1 MFNVL
6 VVHMC
11 SVRQSHTKSLI
22 LFLFVFWEI
31 LYSHGLFI
39 RYTFL
44 VPGWTRFFF
53 QDCSKSQWH
62 RNNGERMWS
71 MLSWQQHTV
80 IDLSAAHP
88 SYRSPISLHAEDAL
102 LIWDPVLN
110 SELAVMFGL
119 GWLETPQ
126 QSRLIEAAT
135 VFPAASGLISVTR
148 SRLMSVSHWWYLMLS
163 SAAVVLLLQGSMCW
177 MFRGLVAMVGCLP
190 CDLNKAT
197 VHPDNSLNPF
207 SLSDHSL

>member
-102 LIWDPVLN
+102 LIWDPVLS

-126 QSRLIEAAT
+126 RSRLIEA
-135 VFPAASGLISVTR
+135 VLWELRLFEKLWIPSRHFAACLVCIILKLFIGFDRWLFFCPRDRWAI
-148 SRLMSVSHWWYLMLS
+148 
-163 SAAVVLLLQGSMCW
+163 SAAAECCFTLSLLHHRHFYWPSSTS
-177 MFRGLVAMVGCLP
+177 F
-190 CDLNKAT
+190 
-197 VHPDNSLNPF
+197 
-207 SLSDHSL
+207 

>member
-119 GWLETPQ
+119 GWLETHRSSHCFS
-126 QSRLIEAAT
+126 SRLWSNFCDPFKAD
-135 VFPAASGLISVTR
+135 VSFPLVVPDVVVCCCSPSASGLN
-148 SRLMSVSHWWYLMLS
+148 
-163 SAAVVLLLQGSMCW
+163 VLN
-177 MFRGLVAMVGCLP
+177 V
-190 CDLNKAT
+190 
-197 VHPDNSLNPF
+197 
-207 SLSDHSL
+207 

>member
-22 LFLFVFWEI
+22 LFLLVFWEI

-71 MLSWQQHTV
+71 MLSWQHHTV
-80 IDLSAAHP
+80 IDLS
-88 SYRSPISLHAEDAL
+88 SYRSPISLRWRCAIDLRSGAEQ
-102 LIWDPVLN
+102 WTRRHVW
-110 SELAVMFGL
+110 FGMT
-119 GWLETPQ
+119 GDSTTVKTHRSSHCFS
-126 QSRLIEAAT
+126 SRLWSNFCDPFKAD
-135 VFPAASGLISVTR
+135 VSFPLVVPDVVVCCCSPSASGLN
-148 SRLMSVSHWWYLMLS
+148 
-163 SAAVVLLLQGSMCW
+163 VLN
-177 MFRGLVAMVGCLP
+177 V
-190 CDLNKAT
+190 
-197 VHPDNSLNPF
+197 
-207 SLSDHSL
+207 